1 MPSPGEPDQVE
12 SKPDAADEA
21 APPSLPASDNRPEG
35 APEVTRSRVDAR
47 DLTAPPALPMAALVG
62 WLLLLASVFGRALA
76 PALPGARAGF
86 ERWITWGDR
95 FGAVFSQAALLVGT
109 VTTVVLLLTN
119 LKQNGLGIV
128 YRLLMAVFGA
138 GTLTVVMTAHR
149 HRIRADSV
157 LVVALVTSIL
167 AFWSSLPALRT
178 PRSRGAALVL
188 LAAGLSA
195 LTHTV
200 ARALAIYASD
210 NALVSLFGV
219 ARGVATIGMLFDV
232 GALVLSVLWLW
243 VPKPRVGATV
253 LAVGTL
259 LSVLLVGAAASGS
272 APDASL
278 FAVIADRAL
287 TELTQHPAPLVPQ
300 TVRAGIEVLAF
311 ALAAGALLQGAERKL
326 SGVVI
331 ALAILARGSTDIP
344 LCAMSLLLAA
354 LLAPLAAVP
363 HGDKSSELALEPRA
377 NRG

>member
-1 MPSPGEPDQVE
+1 MESAEDATEPV
-12 SKPDAADEA
+12 
-21 APPSLPASDNRPEG
+21 APPSASPSEG
-35 APEVTRSRVDAR
+35 AETAAEPVAR
-47 DLTAPPALPMAALVG
+47 PKANAQDLTAPPALPMAAMVA
-62 WLLLLASVFGRALA
+62 WLLLCASVFGRALA

-95 FGAVFSQAALLVGT
+95 FGSIFSQAALLVGT
-109 VTTVVLLLTN
+109 VTTVLLLLTN

-157 LVVALVTSIL
+157 LVVALVTSVL
-167 AFWSSLPALRT
+167 AFWSSLPAARN

-188 LAAGLSA
+188 LTAGLSA
-195 LTHTV
+195 LTHTI

-219 ARGVATIGMLFDV
+219 ARGVATVGMLFDIA
-232 GALVLSVLWLW
+232 ALVLSVLWLW
-243 VPKPRVGATV
+243 VPKPKVGAMV
-253 LAVGTL
+253 LGIGTL
-259 LSVLLVGAAASGS
+259 LAVLLVGAAASGS
-272 APDASL
+272 SPDASL
-278 FAVIADRAL
+278 FSVLADRAL

-300 TVRAGIEVLAF
+300 AVRAGVEVLAF
-311 ALAAGALLQGAERKL
+311 ALAAGALLQGAERRL

-344 LCAMSLLLAA
+344 LCALSLLLAA

-363 HGDKSSELALEPRA
+363 HGDRA
-377 NRG
+377 REVPLQSRAS